1 MHSKIFQAISCFTT
15 FSTIGFAQ
23 QVSTAKFGDI
33 AYNMSQK
40 AVASLDKKYLATYD
54 VNNPEMPEQD
64 ITVNGIKYHVSY
76 YKNLKTKQFEVY
88 MVSSASP
95 KLYTISGI
103 KVGTTSDELWKVY
116 KKYDISVQEVME
128 DDETKSSRMFSI
140 NDIDNG
146 CTLGFYLKNNKVV
159 KMILSN
165 ESGYLNNN
173 IDEN

>member
-1 MHSKIFQAISCFTT
+1 
-15 FSTIGFAQ
+15 
-23 QVSTAKFGDI
+23 
-33 AYNMSQK
+33 
-40 AVASLDKKYLATYD
+40 
-54 VNNPEMPEQD
+54 
-64 ITVNGIKYHVSY
+64 
-76 YKNLKTKQFEVY
+76 